1 MLAKLAFIAG
11 DSMPRKSFRQRW
23 ERQKK
28 YFSALRGL
36 QGAEGRGGALM
47 IAAKR
52 TMPVG
57 LWARLMVRLWLTT
70 MRLRI
75 ARLLVWLVKTLRL

>member
-1 MLAKLAFIAG
+1 V
-11 DSMPRKSFRQRW
+11 
-23 ERQKK
+23 
-28 YFSALRGL
+28 
-36 QGAEGRGGALM
+36 

-57 LWARLMVRLWLTT
+57 LWGRLMVRLWLTT

-75 ARLLVWLVKTLRL
+75 ARLLVWLAKAMKL

>member
-1 MLAKLAFIAG
+1 MT
-11 DSMPRKSFRQRW
+11 
-23 ERQKK
+23 
-28 YFSALRGL
+28 
-36 QGAEGRGGALM
+36 
-47 IAAKR
+47 AAK

-75 ARLLVWLVKTLRL
+75 ARLLRWLVKTLRL

>member
-1 MLAKLAFIAG
+1 
-11 DSMPRKSFRQRW
+11 
-23 ERQKK
+23 
-28 YFSALRGL
+28 
-36 QGAEGRGGALM
+36 M

-57 LWARLMVRLWLTT
+57 LWIRLMVRLWLTT

-75 ARLLVWLVKTLRL
+75 ARLLLWIVRTLKL

>member
-1 MLAKLAFIAG
+1 
-11 DSMPRKSFRQRW
+11 
-23 ERQKK
+23 
-28 YFSALRGL
+28 
-36 QGAEGRGGALM
+36 M

-57 LWARLMVRLWLTT
+57 VWVRLMVRLWLAQ

-75 ARLLVWLVKTLRL
+75 ARLLVWLGKTLKL